1 MPLPKAHTFVSISL
15 FSYFFYK
22 QHHSC
27 LCPVI
32 FIFFF
37 TFFYHFRRLFMKA
50 KIKTRRC
57 VEFCWPTR
65 SCAGKPEG
73 AVVSRRSSQCEMKTN
88 VPLTLVA
95 SLLVKTWGAL
105 LNYNRNLISFLKVGW
120 CDGPWPI
127 SVHRMCVCLSKL
139 CVYMPPSHV
148 QLIRTRKSS
157 LLKPILLSLCNTCV
171 CCVLTVSYVQ
181 RGTDSNYT

>member
-1 MPLPKAHTFVSISL
+1 MPLPKAHTFVSMSL
-15 FSYFFYK
+15 FSYFVLKNNIIAVY
-22 QHHSC
+22 
-27 LCPVI
+27 VRW
-32 FIFFF
+32 FFSP
-37 TFFYHFRRLFMKA
+37 FFYHFRRLFMKA

-57 VEFCWPTR
+57 VESCWPMR

-73 AVVSRRSSQCEMKTN
+73 AVVAHRSSQCEMKTN

-139 CVYMPPSHV
+139 CVYA
-148 QLIRTRKSS
+148 S
-157 LLKPILLSLCNTCV
+157 LSCTAN
-171 CCVLTVSYVQ
+171 
-181 RGTDSNYT
+181 